1 MILNIVNILTKI
13 QINCE
18 FRVRRRFC
26 ERNYKRQDL
35 HKDFTFQIL

>member
-18 FRVRRRFC
+18 FRVHRRFY
-26 ERNYKRQDL
+26 EHNYKR
-35 HKDFTFQIL
+35 